1 MMQGYSSWGARA
13 RAAQKHAVLQGQV
26 GSKPLPIC
34 QHLNPHAC
42 PSNSLRSARLPLG
55 NSPRPAR
62 LPIGNGPQP
71 ATLTL
76 KWSISGWQA
85 SMSFPLLSYTTSNQP
100 EGMAA
105 GSAGLPH
112 TTFSP
117 GRLLYWLK
125 GALPDSLACAGGAVG
140 RGWVAQSAAGVR

>member
-1 MMQGYSSWGARA
+1 MMQGNSSWGARA

-42 PSNSLRSARLPLG
+42 PSNS
-55 NSPRPAR
+55 PRPAC
-62 LPIGNGPQP
+62 LPLGNGPQP

-100 EGMAA
+100 EGMAT